1 MDIHLHLH
9 LIFLQEH
16 DLGSSEHPL
25 EHWGGYDVDKEQVHL
40 PLFIVVPRRHTGLA
54 TSLQTHLP
62 LYLTKTAPRGQI
74 GLAVHTACGSEIV
87 VPAGH
92 VGLLLHVQS
101 GVILLPSG
109 QRGLVMR

>member
-1 MDIHLHLH
+1 MYLHLRLH

-25 EHWGGYDVDKEQVHL
+25 EHWGGFDTDKEQVHP
-40 PLFIVVPRRHTGLA
+40 PLFSVVPGPHLGRA
-54 TSLQTHLP
+54 TSLQTHLS
-62 LYLTKTAPRGQI
+62 LTKTALLGQI

-109 QRGLVMR
+109 QRGVVMR